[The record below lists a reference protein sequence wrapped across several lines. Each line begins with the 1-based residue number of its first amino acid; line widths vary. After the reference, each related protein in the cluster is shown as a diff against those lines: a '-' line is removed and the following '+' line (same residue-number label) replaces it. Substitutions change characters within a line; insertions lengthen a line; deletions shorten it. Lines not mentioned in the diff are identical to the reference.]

1 MTLQAF
7 LSPLADQFY
16 FAIFSAV
23 TAFAYLLIWVVSLK
37 GLIRPVRTRNY
48 FPGGRTME
56 KETVSGLRGSRPI
69 RQRVTNPRTSTAFQR
84 AHKRRVARITRAN
97 ARAA

>member
-1 MTLQAF
+1 MTLQA
-7 LSPLADQFY
+7 LLAPLADQFY
-16 FAIFSAV
+16 FALFTAV
-23 TAFAYLLIWVVSLK
+23 TACAYLLIWVVSLK
-37 GLIRPVRTRNY
+37 GLIRPVRTHNY

-69 RQRVTNPRTSTAFQR
+69 RQRVTNPRSFSALQKVR
-84 AHKRRVARITRAN
+84 KRRNTRKTRAN

>member
-1 MTLQAF
+1 MTLQTLLA
-7 LSPLADQFY
+7 PLADQFY

-23 TAFAYLLIWVVSLK
+23 TACAYLLIWVVSLK

-69 RQRVTNPRTSTAFQR
+69 RQRITNPRTSTAFQR
-84 AHKRRVARITRAN
+84 AHKRRNARIARAN